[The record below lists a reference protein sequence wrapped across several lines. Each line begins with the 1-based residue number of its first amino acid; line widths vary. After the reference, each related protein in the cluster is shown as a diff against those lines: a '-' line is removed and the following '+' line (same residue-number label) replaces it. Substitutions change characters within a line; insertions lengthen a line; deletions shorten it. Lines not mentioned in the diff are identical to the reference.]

1 MQLILLTHSR
11 EIQKTS
17 NTGQLI
23 SRVIP
28 NVLTII
34 WQRTEPDKEL
44 LKLISAGETALV
56 FQQEKSITADK
67 IAQFKNYILIDS
79 TWQEARKIYNRS
91 SYLHD
96 LPCIQF
102 SMDKKSR
109 YNLRRNQ
116 LDGGLCTAE
125 CAIELLG
132 ATGLSMQAGN
142 LEKEFSAFI
151 SDKVTVNTETK
162 K

>member
-23 SRVIP
+23 SRAIP
-28 NVLTII
+28 NVRTIV

-44 LKLISAGETALV
+44 LKLISEGDTALV
-56 FQQEKSITADK
+56 FQQEKSISSENVSQYK
-67 IAQFKNYILIDS
+67 HFILIDS

-91 SYLHD
+91 PYLHD

-102 SMDKKSR
+102 STGKQSK
-109 YNLRRNQ
+109 YKLRRNQ

-125 CAIELLG
+125 CAIELFSVAGLIEQANLLG
-132 ATGLSMQAGN
+132 
-142 LEKEFSAFI
+142 KEFLTFI
-151 SDKVTVNTETK
+151 GEEH
-162 K
+162 

>member
-11 EIQKTS
+11 ETQKSS

-23 SRVIP
+23 SRVMP
-28 NVLTII
+28 DVKTII
-34 WQRTEPDKEL
+34 WQRTEPDQAL
-44 LKLISAGETALV
+44 LKLIEQGETALV
-56 FQQEKSITADK
+56 FQQENAIHSDNISQYKH
-67 IAQFKNYILIDS
+67 FILIDS

-91 SYLHD
+91 PYLHD

-102 SMDKKSR
+102 STGKQSR

-125 CAIELLG
+125 CAIELFHIAGLNEQADLLG
-132 ATGLSMQAGN
+132 
-142 LEKEFSAFI
+142 KEFSTFI
-151 SDKVTVNTETK
+151 SED
-162 K
+162 